1 MTKTCT
7 DCEIGIW
14 HDYDYDRT
22 ISFKELKELSI
33 SSAYKIEDY
42 VDRRKSVNLSRFNYC
57 PVCGK
62 KIELNKKNKK
72 NKNYEI

>member
-1 MTKTCT
+1 MISSNVIMEKR
-7 DCEIGIW
+7 ENNSHW
-14 HDYDYDRT
+14 M

-62 KIELNKKNKK
+62 KIELNKLNKK